1 MTFLPQDFTFLAP
14 ERLALV
20 VVPLILLGLYVVR
33 QRRRKA
39 YVVRFTDP
47 DLLAAV
53 APKRPGL
60 RRHAVAATY
69 LVASLL
75 LVIAAARPA
84 TATEIPNEP
93 VVVLAFDT
101 SLSMEATDVTPS
113 RIDAARDAAHR
124 FVEVVPAG
132 VRVGLVAFDGNA
144 RVIIP
149 PTSEKVVL
157 DRAIDRLDL
166 GPGTA
171 IGDAIYTSLDLL
183 DDQKSTGSS
192 GSGGDGSAKATTSGA
207 IVLMSDGD
215 TTTGRAEGPAAK
227 EAASRGIPI
236 STVAFGTDSGS
247 VTVDGMTVPV
257 PVDKEALRKV
267 AETSGGKA
275 FEAASAEE
283 IRSVFEDLGEGIG
296 TRTEPHEVTDQLA
309 MLALAAA
316 VVAAVG
322 SLAWF
327 SRLP

>member
-1 MTFLPQDFTFLAP
+1 M
-14 ERLALV
+14 
-20 VVPLILLGLYVVR
+20 
-33 QRRRKA
+33 
-39 YVVRFTDP
+39 
-47 DLLAAV
+47 
-53 APKRPGL
+53 
-60 RRHAVAATY
+60 
-69 LVASLL
+69 
-75 LVIAAARPA
+75 
-84 TATEIPNEP
+84 
-93 VVVLAFDT
+93 
-101 SLSMEATDVTPS
+101 
-113 RIDAARDAAHR
+113 
-124 FVEVVPAG
+124 PAG

-183 DDQKSTGSS
+183 DDPKSTGSS
-192 GSGGDGSAKATTSGA
+192 GGGGDGSDKATTSGA

-257 PVDKEALRKV
+257 PVNKEALRKV